1 LSPLLFTTEVKA
13 PGSAKN
19 NFLCSMSL
27 VTASLNSGSNG
38 NCYYIG
44 NANDAVLIDAG
55 ISCRE
60 TERRLQ
66 QLNLSMH
73 LVKAIFISHEHSDH
87 IKGVAVLANKYAI
100 PVYITDKTN
109 RYCQGIRNELCKPF
123 IPLSPVQIGS
133 LSVTAFSK
141 FHDAA
146 DPHSFLISS
155 EGVNIGVF
163 TDIGKVC
170 KEVIHF
176 FKQCHAAYLE
186 TNYDVEMLE
195 TGSYPLHLKKRI
207 TGGRGHLS
215 NHQALELFKLHRP
228 PYMTHVFLSHL
239 SHENNNPETAVRI
252 FQGFCSQTQF
262 IVASR
267 YAPTAVYAIHSINKA
282 ILKLP
287 AGPAPKPKQLLLFE

>member
-1 LSPLLFTTEVKA
+1 
-13 PGSAKN
+13 
-19 NFLCSMSL
+19 MSL
-27 VTASLNSGSNG
+27 ITASLNSGSNG

-44 NANDAVLIDAG
+44 NANEAVLVDAG

-60 TERRLQ
+60 TEKRLQ
-66 QLNLSMH
+66 KLNLSIAI
-73 LVKAIFISHEHSDH
+73 VKAIFISHEHTDH
-87 IKGVAVLANKYAI
+87 IRGVAVLANKYNI

-109 RYCQGIRNELCKPF
+109 SFCQGIKNELCRRLN
-123 IPLSPVQIGS
+123 PLSPVQIGS
-133 LSVTAFSK
+133 LSITAFSK

-170 KEVIHF
+170 REVIHF

-186 TNYDVEMLE
+186 TNYDTEMLE
-195 TGSYPLHLKKRI
+195 KGNYPIHLKKRI

-228 PYMTHVFLSHL
+228 AFMTHIFLSHL
-239 SHENNNPETAVRI
+239 SQENNRPDIAMQI
-252 FQGFCSQTQF
+252 FKNYCSQTNF

-267 YAPTAVYAIHSINKA
+267 HEATAVYVIHSSDKS
-282 ILKLP
+282 ILRLP
-287 AGPAPKPKQLLLFE
+287 QQSQPKPKQLLLFE